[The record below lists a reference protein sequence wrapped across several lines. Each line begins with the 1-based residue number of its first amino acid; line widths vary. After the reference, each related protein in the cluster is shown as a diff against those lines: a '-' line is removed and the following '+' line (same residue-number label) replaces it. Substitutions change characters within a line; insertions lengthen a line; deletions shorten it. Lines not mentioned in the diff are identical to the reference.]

1 MLQPGSQIGRYEI
14 QRRLGRGG
22 MGTVYVAHD
31 PVLGRMVAVK
41 VFATDLDLPDAAQRF
56 TREARSAAALNHS
69 NIVTVHDYG
78 DVDSQPFIVMEY
90 VQGETLADIIRRKAP
105 VALTE
110 KLRWIEELCAGA
122 SYAHRSGVLHRDI
135 KPTNLMI
142 NRGGQLKILDFGIAR
157 MMGTLSPKAT
167 ALVGTPGYMA
177 PEQILGEGLDH
188 RADLFSIGVVCYE
201 LLTYTEAFPGETLPT
216 ITHRILTQ
224 EPAPMRNLVPELHPE
239 LVAIVER
246 SLRKNPA
253 ERFDDVEALR
263 IAVARVRRQLE
274 NEAPWDALAPTIIV
288 ERPGA
293 GGGKRGT
300 GSQRQVV
307 TDAVAV
313 GQLTPPPESQRIDRD
328 ALARRRTEQIEAHLA
343 RSRTLVD
350 TGELEAALQACAEAL
365 TLEETHPGALEL
377 EQSIEALMAAR
388 RAEALRQEAASELGR
403 RALTS
408 AQDLLQQARE
418 LDPDNADLK
427 RLERDL
433 RLARVEATRQRQRA
447 EALTAALDRAERALE
462 DRQTEAALAAARD
475 ALALDADSARARE
488 LEAEAMRRLDEESSH
503 PTPAP
508 GLGSGVGTPL
518 PGDLDLPPTVLST
531 RAAVLRTADPGAGD
545 AAPTIIATPARRT
558 PAPAEV
564 RTRTPVPADL
574 TAIRPPVPLNPTVR
588 TPPAADTKE
597 KTPPPVEAKAKTA
610 APAAKTPPPGA
621 KTPPLQAKSPA
632 PVVKKPL
639 SPPQPGRDYL
649 GEARTFL
656 SKSIAPARAAWI
668 ARPKKERTIIAL
680 AAGGVVALVL
690 IGAAVLMRPPAVIPT
705 GAVSIDAMP
714 WATVTRIEAADGTEQ
729 TIPTA
734 TTTPLLLTLPIGT
747 YRVTLTGPPP
757 DLESRVVTFEVQ
769 ADGTATAAPER
780 FRTMTAD
787 EYFEQYLASSAS
799 NPADGS
805 VPAEGDTPAANPAAS
820 AAAGAAAPSPAPQG
834 TRQ

>member
-110 KLRWIEELCAGA
+110 KLRWVEELCAGA

-300 GSQRQVV
+300 GSQRQAVS
-307 TDAVAV
+307 DAVAV

-388 RAEALRQEAASELGR
+388 RAEALRQEAANELGR

-488 LEAEAMRRLDEESSH
+488 LEAEAMRRLDEETSH

-508 GLGSGVGTPL
+508 GLGSAGATPL

-531 RAAVLRTADPGAGD
+531 RAAVLRTADAGVGD

-574 TAIRPPVPLNPTVR
+574 TAVRPPAPLTPTVR
-588 TPPAADTKE
+588 MPPAAEAKE
-597 KTPPPVEAKAKTA
+597 KTPPTVEAKAK
-610 APAAKTPPPGA
+610 
-621 KTPPLQAKSPA
+621 AKSPA

-639 SPPQPGRDYL
+639 SPPQPRRDYL

-656 SKSIAPARAAWI
+656 SRSIAPARAAWL

-680 AAGGVVALVL
+680 TAAGVAAAVL

-734 TTTPLLLTLPIGT
+734 ATTPLLLSLPIGT

-769 ADGTATAAPER
+769 ADGTATAVPER

-799 NPADGS
+799 SPADGS
-805 VPAEGDTPAANPAAS
+805 VPAEGDVPAANPAAS
-820 AAAGAAAPSPAPQG
+820 AAGGSAGPSPAPQG
-834 TRQ
+834 ARQ